1 MIKGIILGAVGM
13 YIYLVQPEWA
23 SSIIEFVSN
32 TYDSIMANIQNE
44 Q

>member
-1 MIKGIILGAVGM
+1 MIKGIIIGAVGM

-23 SSIIEFVSN
+23 STIIEFTSN
-32 TYDSIMANIQNE
+32 AYNSMMESIQN

>member
-23 SSIIEFVSN
+23 SSIIDFTTN
-32 TYDSIMANIQNE
+32 MFNSIVDKVQNG
-44 Q
+44 

>member
-1 MIKGIILGAVGM
+1 MIKGIVIGAVGM

-32 TYDSIMANIQNE
+32 TYNSIMANIQNE

>member
-1 MIKGIILGAVGM
+1 MIKGIIIGAIGM

-23 SSIIEFVSN
+23 STVIEFTSN
-32 TYDSIMANIQNE
+32 TYNSIMESIQN

>member
-1 MIKGIILGAVGM
+1 MIKGIVIGAVGM

>member
-23 SSIIEFVSN
+23 SAIIEFVSN
-32 TYDSIMANIQNE
+32 TYDSVMANIQN

>member
-23 SSIIEFVSN
+23 STIIEHTTSLYNSLVES
-32 TYDSIMANIQNE
+32 IQNR